1 MNVLTPSQL
10 EQWKSDGYLL
20 LPSFFS
26 PEDVKEM
33 LDEAKRLCDEF
44 DIEGHPLTAFK
55 TAADGEHVGDD
66 YFLNSNDKACLHLP
80 QLLTLC
86 IIHGPITTQDIASPS
101 RSKSH
106 INSSQPELTPSHPQI
121 RYFLEP
127 TATSPAT
134 PDTPAKLLVPPSQ
147 SINKIGHALAVL
159 NPIFHKYTLE
169 NEKIRGVARDLDEQR
184 DPRVLQSMI
193 ICKQPRIGGTVPCHN
208 DSTFLYT
215 DPPSAIGFWIAL
227 EDCQPSNGCLSFLP
241 GSHKTARISSRF
253 IRNPS
258 GKGTTFIDLPDVK
271 KNEEDWEGMEGWR
284 ESDCKAGTLVLIH
297 GSVMHKSPPNLSDK
311 TRFIYTF
318 HMIEGAEGTKY
329 DEKNWYVPVSFYLL
343 STRPKLNVQET
354 EIEGGQGLIC
364 DVV

>member
-66 YFLNSNDKACLHLP
+66 YFLNSNDK
-80 QLLTLC
+80 
-86 IIHGPITTQDIASPS
+86 
-101 RSKSH
+101 
-106 INSSQPELTPSHPQI
+106 I

-329 DEKNWYVPVSFYLL
+329 DEKNWLQPTPEMPFQPLF
-343 STRPKLNVQET
+343 K
-354 EIEGGQGLIC
+354 
-364 DVV
+364 